1 MEYIRTRMAD
11 PKGVLSVRDQIVR
24 NSVLKYLDPM
34 VDLKQRNIVQ
44 IFTQLQDLVKLQQP
58 KNNQQNQPQL
68 TCKSPF

>member
-1 MEYIRTRMAD
+1 MAD

-34 VDLKQRNIVQ
+34 VDLLQRNTVQ
-44 IFTQLQDLVKLQQP
+44 IFTQLQDIVKLQQP